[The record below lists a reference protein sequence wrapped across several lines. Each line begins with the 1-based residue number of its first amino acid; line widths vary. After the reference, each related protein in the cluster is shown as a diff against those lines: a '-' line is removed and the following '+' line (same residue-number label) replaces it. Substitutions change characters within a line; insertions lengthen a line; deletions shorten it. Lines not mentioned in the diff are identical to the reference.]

1 MIITYYNILY
11 LLKSYI
17 LTEGTILYD
26 KIEFYNNGVL
36 VNDYKYIKINNIK
49 PININD
55 EIVNTELRA
64 AFTSSD
70 KITPY
75 FNIDFEILPTESKIQ
90 YMININNNYNDYK
103 ENKFLEYLKN
113 YKDLKDSKG
122 KDKGIG

>member
-1 MIITYYNILY
+1 MWI
-11 LLKSYI
+11 
-17 LTEGTILYD
+17 
-26 KIEFYNNGVL
+26 
-36 VNDYKYIKINNIK
+36 
-49 PININD
+49 
-55 EIVNTELRA
+55 RA

-75 FNIDFEILPTESKIQ
+75 FNIDFEMLPAESKIQ

-122 KDKGIG
+122 KDKGRVSAEEGESGGDDDGGRV